1 MLHLSIYR
9 YDPDKDTKPYMQEYD
24 VEQSE
29 IKGIMLLDAL
39 EAVKVQDPTLA
50 FRRSCAHGVCGS
62 DGMNIN
68 GKNGLACLTRLQD
81 LPDNISIRPLPSMPI
96 VRDLIVDLEQFYN
109 QFNAVKPYLNGA
121 KKDISEGEYLQD
133 KAAREKLNGLYE
145 CVLCACCSTS
155 CPSFWWNPKKFLG
168 PAALLWACRFIM
180 DSRDM
185 TQDERLDDLNGL
197 WKMYRCHN
205 IMNCT
210 NVCPKGLN
218 PNKAIH
224 DIQHLIEKR
233 ESS

>member
-1 MLHLSIYR
+1 MLHLAIYR
-9 YDPDKDTKPYMQEYD
+9 YNPETDAKPYLQEYNID
-24 VEQSE
+24 PKD

-39 EAVKVQDPTLA
+39 EAAKVQDPSLA

-81 LPDNISIRPLPSMPI
+81 LPNKITIRPLPSMPI
-96 VRDLIVDLEQFYN
+96 IRDLIVDLEQFYN
-109 QFNAVKPYLNGA
+109 QFNSVKPYLNGEE
-121 KKDISEGEYLQD
+121 KDIKDGEYLQD

-185 TQDERLDDLNGL
+185 TQEERLNDLTGL

-205 IMNCT
+205 IMNCA

-218 PNKAIH
+218 PNKAIYS
-224 DIQHLIEKR
+224 IKQLIESKGKT
-233 ESS
+233 